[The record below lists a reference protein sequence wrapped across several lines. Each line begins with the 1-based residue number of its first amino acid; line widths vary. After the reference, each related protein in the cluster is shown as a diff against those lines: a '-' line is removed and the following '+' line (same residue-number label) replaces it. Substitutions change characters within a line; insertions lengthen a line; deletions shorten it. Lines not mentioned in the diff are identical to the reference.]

1 LHQLQQTRQR
11 LHLVTM
17 LPSAQLSRLLCRRS
31 PLLAVSQIQE
41 TQSGS
46 NVEITHPR
54 VTGNCPRLRLCR
66 HLPVIVPHYPL
77 KVSLSASPPFC
88 FLNLRCCL
96 SYHLKFSQH
105 TASRSLGIPPPLR
118 CLFTSW
124 ASFLAAYCPSFTRHT
139 APPLHHLFIFPPRGF
154 HFRSILLPFPAA
166 YRSFISFPFTQ
177 CSACLTTWHYS
188 RTGCHTQMHSERQIK
203 GCHIPSHRLPRCI
216 QPTRHSY
223 SPFVPIT
230 TYSTWPPHPSETP
243 LSPLSSQPR
252 FSSSILPRSFRSLGL
267 RLDSPARMPGSP
279 PRSFTV
285 LGLADPPNLSSI
297 DFDAHDEF

>member
-1 LHQLQQTRQR
+1 
-11 LHLVTM
+11 
-17 LPSAQLSRLLCRRS
+17 
-31 PLLAVSQIQE
+31 VS
-41 TQSGS
+41 TS
-46 NVEITHPR
+46 
-54 VTGNCPRLRLCR
+54 
-66 HLPVIVPHYPL
+66 LPVIVPHYPL

-105 TASRSLGIPPPLR
+105 TASRSRGIPPPLHCLFTSWASFSQHTASHSRGIPPPLRCLFTSWASFSQHTASHSRGIPPPLR

-216 QPTRHSY
+216 QPTRRSY
-223 SPFVPIT
+223 SPFVLIT